1 MQLGENIYK
10 HRTECGLSQGA
21 LAESLEVSRQ
31 SVSKWENNSAMPEL
45 DKLIRMSKLF
55 QISLDQLVF
64 GEENAEPKK
73 ESAPV
78 TPEISFPKIPARILV
93 GYFTLLFG
101 MVFFLLSMFWGDQLK
116 FGEEIGE
123 LISITIVVLSVAMIA
138 TYNQWVLASCA
149 MIYFLYS
156 IVSTKFLHLT
166 SLPHHI
172 FMLFMSFVI
181 LIWFIIWGTRTTKG
195 HVFRSSWSVDQKEE

>member
-1 MQLGENIYK
+1 MQLGENIYR

-21 LAESLEVSRQ
+21 LAEALEVSRQ

-78 TPEISFPKIPARILV
+78 TPEVSFPKIPARILV

-123 LISITIVVLSVAMIA
+123 LLSITIVVLSVAMIA

-149 MIYFLYS
+149 IIYLLYS

-166 SLPHHI
+166 SIPHYI
-172 FMLFMSFVI
+172 FVLFMSFVI
-181 LIWFIIWGTRTTKG
+181 LIWFIIWGTHSTKG

>member
-31 SVSKWENNSAMPEL
+31 SVSKWENNSAVPEL

-78 TPEISFPKIPARILV
+78 TPEVSFPKIPARILV

-123 LISITIVVLSVAMIA
+123 LLSITIVVLSVAMIA

-149 MIYFLYS
+149 IIYLLYS

-166 SLPHHI
+166 SLPHYI
-172 FMLFMSFVI
+172 FVLFMSFVI
-181 LIWFIIWGTRTTKG
+181 LIWFIIWGTHSTKG

>member
-1 MQLGENIYK
+1 MQLGENIYR

-21 LAESLEVSRQ
+21 LAEALEVSRQ

-78 TPEISFPKIPARILV
+78 TPEVSFPKIPARILV
-93 GYFTLLFG
+93 GCFALLFG
-101 MVFFLLSMFWGDQLK
+101 MVFFLLSVFWGDQLK

-172 FMLFMSFVI
+172 FVLFMSLVI
-181 LIWFIIWGTRTTKG
+181 LIWFIIWGTRATKG